1 MDDDRSVAFE
11 VLLAGA
17 PALALAAITV
27 GEGRVRR
34 GESGVERVGAEE
46 DD

>member
-27 GEGRVRR
+27 GEGR
-34 GESGVERVGAEE
+34 GESGASGGREKREK
-46 DD
+46 D